1 MPYRRRDDLAFTRRE
16 TACQRA
22 VHGMVPVLLLN
33 GRKTAV
39 LAADNIL
46 QGKRI
51 AVTVRLERVRERKLA
66 CTLRFCRK
74 YISSSFWMHLEAYVA
89 SRIFLSAL
97 KVFTALISP
106 IVPMDSRSSCS
117 VPYSVILFYNMR
129 YQSEIVLD
137 QLFPCLGVPVLLH
150 AAQQNRLLIGRER
163 LGKRSV
169 RALYTQHKEE
179 NAPPSANKAGKSMVS
194 TSFR

>member
-1 MPYRRRDDLAFTRRE
+1 
-16 TACQRA
+16 
-22 VHGMVPVLLLN
+22 MVPVLLLN
-33 GRKTAV
+33 GGKTAV

-51 AVTVRLERVRERKLA
+51 AVTVRFERVRERKLA
-66 CTLRFCRK
+66 RTLALLPEIHQQLVLDTFGGVCRQADIFIRLKGVHGFNQPDRADGQQIVLLCT
-74 YISSSFWMHLEAYVA
+74 YGV
-89 SRIFLSAL
+89 IF
-97 KVFTALISP
+97 FH
-106 IVPMDSRSSCS
+106 
-117 VPYSVILFYNMR
+117 NMC

-163 LGKRSV
+163 LGKRPV

-179 NAPPSANKAGKSMVS
+179 KCAAERK
-194 TSFR
+194 

>member
-1 MPYRRRDDLAFTRRE
+1 
-16 TACQRA
+16 
-22 VHGMVPVLLLN
+22 MVPVLLLN

-51 AVTVRLERVRERKLA
+51 AVTIRLERVRERKLA
-66 CTLRFCRK
+66 CTLALLPKIHQQLVLDAFGGVCRQPD
-74 YISSSFWMHLEAYVA
+74 ILI
-89 SRIFLSAL
+89 RL
-97 KVFTALISP
+97 KGVHGFNQPDRADGQQ
-106 IVPMDSRSSCS
+106 IVLLRT
-117 VPYSVILFYNMR
+117 YGVILFYNMR
-129 YQSEIVLD
+129 YQSKIVLD
-137 QLFPCLGVPVLLH
+137 QLFTCLGVPVLLH

-179 NAPPSANKAGKSMVS
+179 KCAAERK
-194 TSFR
+194 